1 MKIGE
6 LDISIKE
13 YLGRIG
19 PGILVSLSVL
29 YNEKVYEAMYWYTNV
44 EDIIEINEDLLAEI
58 GEIEKHEDYDKV
70 IEFLKEKRVDYAK
83 ANEFQDI
90 FDPNP

>member
-19 PGILVSLSVL
+19 PGILVCLSIL
-29 YNEKVYEAMYWYTNV
+29 HNDDIHEAMYWYTNN
-44 EDIIEINEDLLAEI
+44 EDIIEISKELFEEI
-58 GEIEKHEDYDKV
+58 GEIENHKDYDDIIK
-70 IEFLKEKRVDYAK
+70 FLQDKRVDYSK
-83 ANEFQDI
+83 ANDFNDI
-90 FDPNP
+90 FDN